1 MMGNTR
7 PNGRAMSLPG
17 GLAIGLGV
25 SMSVTVAA
33 SLILTKMVLGEMI
46 QMQSIGYGILILL
59 IMAAFLGAVVAQGRV
74 KHRRLL
80 VCILSGLI
88 YYAVLLAVTALF
100 FGGQYTG
107 VGVTGLLILA
117 GSSAAALLATG
128 KGSGSK
134 IGKTMRKGKG
144 VSRLR

>member
-80 VCILSGLI
+80 VCIL
-88 YYAVLLAVTALF
+88 
-100 FGGQYTG
+100 
-107 VGVTGLLILA
+107 
-117 GSSAAALLATG
+117 
-128 KGSGSK
+128 
-134 IGKTMRKGKG
+134 R
-144 VSRLR
+144 